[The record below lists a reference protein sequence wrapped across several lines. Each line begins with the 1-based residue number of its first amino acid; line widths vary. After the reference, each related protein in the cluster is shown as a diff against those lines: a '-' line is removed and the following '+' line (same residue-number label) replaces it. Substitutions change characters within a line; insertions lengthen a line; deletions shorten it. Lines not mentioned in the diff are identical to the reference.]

1 MTTATAPQ
9 RAVPDTHDPRGLHE
23 ETYAGLADALG
34 PLLRL
39 RVAPAGPVDGLTAD
53 RLVRDPAAREHLRE
67 LAGARMRDAGGRDP
81 RPDVAAMDAL
91 HLYAFHAA
99 VAMSGP
105 WFLERRVPLFT
116 PGGIGCD
123 PAAATLS
130 VLPSALLCLPDD
142 PAAGRPGVRVVS
154 DEERLAA
161 ALREAVARHLAPVL
175 EAFRPLLRRGPRAVW
190 GLATDEL
197 AESVWYVGRAT
208 GDEGRAARAADALLP
223 GGTPPYVGAAGFRPC
238 GGDAGAAAGAGTDH
252 TRTRVNCCLW
262 YTVTPDRLCGTCPRR
277 TDV

>member
-9 RAVPDTHDPRGLHE
+9 RAARETPPPRGLHE

-34 PLLRL
+34 PLIRL
-39 RVAPAGPVDGLTAD
+39 RVAPPDPQALSAD
-53 RLVRDPAAREHLRE
+53 RLVRDPAARERIRA
-67 LAGARMRDAGGRDP
+67 LAGARMRDAGGREP

-99 VAMSGP
+99 VAMGGP
-105 WFLERRVPLFT
+105 WFLERRVPLFE
-116 PGGIGCD
+116 PDGIGCD

-142 PAAGRPGVRVVS
+142 PAAGRPGVRVVE
-154 DEERLAA
+154 DEERLAG

-208 GDEGRAARAADALLP
+208 GDESRAARAADALLP
-223 GGTPPYVGAAGFRPC
+223 GDTPPYVGAAGFRPC
-238 GGDAGAAAGAGTDH
+238 GGAGTAMEAGPEH

-277 TDV
+277 TDA